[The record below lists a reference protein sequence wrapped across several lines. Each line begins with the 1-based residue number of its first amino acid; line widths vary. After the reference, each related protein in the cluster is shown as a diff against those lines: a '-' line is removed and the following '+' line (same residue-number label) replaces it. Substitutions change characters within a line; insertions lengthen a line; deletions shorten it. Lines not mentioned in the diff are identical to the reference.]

1 MYIQPIFEQISSA
14 LGDVRDHVAFSIPI
28 PTAEGI
34 AVAFYFIEQ
43 QESAGIIH
51 VESVRAIDR
60 RLVWSSEPPKQLQK
74 RLASAILMSDACEG
88 SFAQA
93 YEARE
98 KCLVLLDELLTA
110 AQFGRDGFDGFGG
123 MELPMLERFVC
134 SVESLARLQGLQAL
148 YGIMLFDLYGIIN
161 KKRI

>member
-1 MYIQPIFEQISSA
+1 MYIQSIFEQISSA
-14 LGDVRDHVAFSIPI
+14 LGDVRDQVAFSIPI

-51 VESVRAIDR
+51 VENIRVIDR
-60 RLVWSSEPPKQLQK
+60 RLAWSSEPPQQLQK
-74 RLASAILMSDACEG
+74 RLTSAILMSDACEG

-93 YEARE
+93 YEAKE

-123 MELPMLERFVC
+123 TELPLLEHFVC
-134 SVESLARLQGLQAL
+134 SVESLARLQGLKAL
-148 YGIMLFDLYGIIN
+148 YEIMLFDLNGIIN